1 MFISIIC
8 DWPTWYG
15 AAWLSSRA
23 QDPLHD
29 NNGAGAAETGV
40 CEGERKGVR
49 ENGRGEKHF
58 PFFLALP
65 LHYFL
70 AQPLPFFLAPFL
82 SPSPPPPQATPP
94 LALPPKAPCTIR
106 DNITGSFSK
115 SVNWIFS
122 NLKLSSYYTKSCNT
136 VGSRSYFPKDS
147 AKCMPWIC
155 TLTWCLLFF
164 QIEGAALALFNLFN
178 LICHNSFTYKQDW
191 LFRLV
196 QNMQ

>member
-1 MFISIIC
+1 MRRREKGSEGKWEGRETFSI
-8 DWPTWYG
+8 
-15 AAWLSSRA
+15 
-23 QDPLHD
+23 
-29 NNGAGAAETGV
+29 
-40 CEGERKGVR
+40 
-49 ENGRGEKHF
+49 F
-58 PFFLALP
+58 PR
-65 LHYFL
+65 
-70 AQPLPFFLAPFL
+70 LAPPLFPRPT
-82 SPSPPPPQATPP
+82 SPIFPRSFSLAFAPPPQATPP

-106 DNITGSFSK
+106 DNISGSFSK